1 MKISRVLAMT
11 LVATSLVAC
20 GGGSNDAPAVTTP
33 TPIVI
38 NPDPI
43 VNNNT
48 MKIGSPVFVNG
59 GNIPLEH
66 WPKNMGGQ
74 NLSIPL
80 YWSNFP
86 TETKS
91 FIVYMDSVTGVNKT
105 SFTHWTVYN
114 IPVTTNSIST
124 NEDLSKIP
132 GVLVGVHSQ
141 SQYAYEG
148 LKAHRKKVLLH

>member
-1 MKISRVLAMT
+1 
-11 LVATSLVAC
+11 
-20 GGGSNDAPAVTTP
+20 
-33 TPIVI
+33 
-38 NPDPI
+38 
-43 VNNNT
+43 
-48 MKIGSPVFVNG
+48 
-59 GNIPLEH
+59 
-66 WPKNMGGQ
+66 
-74 NLSIPL
+74 
-80 YWSNFP
+80 
-86 TETKS
+86 
-91 FIVYMDSVTGVNKT
+91 MDSVTGVNKT